1 MVHFVR
7 SDVSL
12 CSRLR
17 TKASYCPKSEKC
29 QHRTCEGAN
38 LKCYSPARTAAKPIK
53 DRLGP
58 RRASRVEG
66 AAPGKHL
73 SG

>member
-1 MVHFVR
+1 MKHFVR

-29 QHRTCEGAN
+29 QEETWDRE
-38 LKCYSPARTAAKPIK
+38 KPLQK
-53 DRLGP
+53 
-58 RRASRVEG
+58 
-66 AAPGKHL
+66 
-73 SG
+73 